1 MHLLHPLLFTFWF
14 LRMTVSCLWICSSC
28 MNSCWCR
35 VTSTAWRALR
45 YGDFW
50 CVFSEVWVLF
60 QTHVLKYESWQVNE
74 QHVLHHQP
82 FHALCPIAAC
92 VFFLSLTSQHTTCRP
107 SWHGEWLVPRMDWAK
122 FLWLLNCHFNAAS
135 KLFGLSI
142 CGYVIDRFIQ
152 CFRTA
157 SCSMAKSGF
166 CFFTLD

>member
-1 MHLLHPLLFTFWF
+1 MYLLIWETTYFSRLCFSSQSFFICNCASIAPSLVHLLVPEDDC
-14 LRMTVSCLWICSSC
+14 CLWICSSC

-92 VFFLSLTSQHTTCRP
+92 VFFLSLTSQHITCRP

-122 FLWLLNCHFNAAS
+122 FLWLLRRSLQCCFKAVWAVYLWLCHW
-135 KLFGLSI
+135 
-142 CGYVIDRFIQ
+142 
-152 CFRTA
+152 
-157 SCSMAKSGF
+157 
-166 CFFTLD
+166 